1 MFSLNLARLCQSATN
16 FNALLA
22 MAGIFIMFT
31 AANSSLFAG
40 NHSKAEIVPC
50 DIKLVFSIDDS
61 GMSLV
66 SYNLEMQISNRQG
79 RTIKGISVHWL
90 DRSAEII
97 GNSDTLCGQDHG
109 GIKPTQSGSCQRV
122 VQEIGGRLLDR
133 LGQDTWTKIINSEM
147 TNFREVRQCAII
159 GYRYGDTT
167 IKSY

>member
-1 MFSLNLARLCQSATN
+1 MFSLNLARLCQSAAN
-16 FNALLA
+16 VIALLA
-22 MAGIFIMFT
+22 IVGVFIMFT
-31 AANSSLFAG
+31 AANNLLFAG
-40 NHSKAEIVPC
+40 SQSKAEIVPC

-97 GNSDTLCGQDHG
+97 GNSDALCGQDRG
-109 GIKPTQSGSCQRV
+109 GIKPTQSGSCRRV

-147 TNFREVRQCAII
+147 TNFREVWQCAII
-159 GYRYGDTT
+159 GYRFGDKTM
-167 IKSY
+167 KSY

>member
-16 FNALLA
+16 IIVLLA
-22 MAGIFIMFT
+22 IAGVFIIFT
-31 AANSSLFAG
+31 AANSPLFAG

-50 DIKLVFSIDDS
+50 DIKLVFSIDDN

-66 SYNLEMQISNRQG
+66 SYNLEMQISNHQG

-97 GNSDTLCGQDHG
+97 GNSDTLCGQDYG
-109 GIKPTQSGSCQRV
+109 GIKPAQSGSCRRV
-122 VQEIGGRLLDR
+122 VQKIGRRLLDR

-147 TNFREVRQCAII
+147 TNFRDVRQCAII
-159 GYRYGDTT
+159 GYRFGDKTT
-167 IKSY
+167 KRY

>member
-1 MFSLNLARLCQSATN
+1 
-16 FNALLA
+16 
-22 MAGIFIMFT
+22 
-31 AANSSLFAG
+31 
-40 NHSKAEIVPC
+40 
-50 DIKLVFSIDDS
+50 
-61 GMSLV
+61 
-66 SYNLEMQISNRQG
+66 MQISNRQG

-109 GIKPTQSGSCQRV
+109 GIKPAQSGSCRRV

-147 TNFREVRQCAII
+147 ANFHEVRQCAII
-159 GYRYGDTT
+159 GHRFGDKT

>member
-16 FNALLA
+16 IIALLA
-22 MAGIFIMFT
+22 IAGVFIMFT

-40 NHSKAEIVPC
+40 SQRKAEIVPC

-97 GNSDTLCGQDHG
+97 GNSDTLCGQDHD
-109 GIKPTQSGSCQRV
+109 GIKPAQSGSCRRV
-122 VQEIGGRLLDR
+122 VQEISGRLLDR
-133 LGQDTWTKIINSEM
+133 LGQNTWTKIINSEM
-147 TNFREVRQCAII
+147 TNFREVWQCAII
-159 GYRYGDTT
+159 GYRFDDKTT
-167 IKSY
+167 KSY

>member
-16 FNALLA
+16 IIALLA
-22 MAGIFIMFT
+22 IAGVFIIFT
-31 AANSSLFAG
+31 SANSSLFASSQ
-40 NHSKAEIVPC
+40 SKAEIVPC

-97 GNSDTLCGQDHG
+97 GNSDTLCGQGHG
-109 GIKPTQSGSCQRV
+109 GIKPAQSGSCRRV

-147 TNFREVRQCAII
+147 ANFREVRQCAII
-159 GYRYGDTT
+159 GHRFGDKT

>member
-1 MFSLNLARLCQSATN
+1 MYSRNLASLCQRTTRMIV
-16 FNALLA
+16 LLA
-22 MAGIFIMFT
+22 IAGVFIMFT
-31 AANSSLFAG
+31 AVNTPLSAG

-79 RTIKGISVHWL
+79 RTIKGISIHWL

-109 GIKPTQSGSCQRV
+109 GIKPAQSGSCRRV

-147 TNFREVRQCAII
+147 TNFREVWQCAII

>member
-1 MFSLNLARLCQSATN
+1 MFSLNLARLCKSAN
-16 FNALLA
+16 NIVALLA
-22 MAGIFIMFT
+22 IAGVFIMFT

-40 NHSKAEIVPC
+40 SQSKAEIVPC

-97 GNSDTLCGQDHG
+97 GNSDTLCGQDRG
-109 GIKPTQSGSCQRV
+109 GIKPTQSGSCRRV

-147 TNFREVRQCAII
+147 TNFREVWQCAII

>member
-16 FNALLA
+16 IIALLA
-22 MAGIFIMFT
+22 IAGVFIIFT
-31 AANSSLFAG
+31 TANSSLFAG
-40 NHSKAEIVPC
+40 SQSKVEIVPC

-79 RTIKGISVHWL
+79 LTIKGISVHWL
-90 DRSAEII
+90 DHRAEII
-97 GNSDTLCGQDHG
+97 GNSDALCGQYHD
-109 GIKPTQSGSCQRV
+109 GIKPAQSGSCRRV
-122 VQEIGGRLLDR
+122 VQKIGGRLLDR

-147 TNFREVRQCAII
+147 TNFREVWQCAII
-159 GYRYGDTT
+159 GYRFGDKT

>member
-16 FNALLA
+16 FIALLA

-31 AANSSLFAG
+31 TANSLLFAG

-50 DIKLVFSIDDS
+50 DIKLVFGVDDS

-66 SYNLEMQISNRQG
+66 SYDLEMQISNHQG
-79 RTIKGISVHWL
+79 RTITGISVHWL
-90 DRSAEII
+90 DRSAKII
-97 GNSDTLCGQDHG
+97 GNSDARCGQDYD
-109 GIKPTQSGSCQRV
+109 GIKPTQSGSCRRV
-122 VQEIGGRLLDR
+122 VQKIGGRLLDR

-159 GYRYGDTT
+159 GYRFGEKA

>member
-1 MFSLNLARLCQSATN
+1 MFSPNLARLCHSTTTIIV
-16 FNALLA
+16 LLA
-22 MAGIFIMFT
+22 IAGVFIMFT
-31 AANSSLFAG
+31 AANTSLFAG
-40 NHSKAEIVPC
+40 SHSKAEIVPC

-79 RTIKGISVHWL
+79 QTIKGISVHWL

-97 GNSDTLCGQDHG
+97 GNSDTSCGQDHG
-109 GIKPTQSGSCQRV
+109 GIKPAQSGSCRRV

-147 TNFREVRQCAII
+147 TDFREVQQCAII
-159 GYRYGDTT
+159 GYRFGDKT

>member
-1 MFSLNLARLCQSATN
+1 MFSLNLARLCPSATKII
-16 FNALLA
+16 ALPALA
-22 MAGIFIMFT
+22 GVFIMFT
-31 AANSSLFAG
+31 VVITPLFSSSQG
-40 NHSKAEIVPC
+40 KAEIVPC
-50 DIKLVFSIDDS
+50 DIKLVFRVDDS

-66 SYNLEMQISNRQG
+66 SYNLEMQVSDRQG

-109 GIKPTQSGSCQRV
+109 GIKPAQSGSCRRV

-147 TNFREVRQCAII
+147 TNFRGVRQCAII